1 MNLTRPVVEQ
11 WYRDAAGELFEVVA
25 TDEQDQTIEI
35 QYFDGSVTEM
45 DFDSWNEQVFE
56 GSIETVEPPEDWSGS
71 VDVDSEDLE
80 RDFED
85 ARPPN
90 WAGSAGGAL
99 RH

>member
-1 MNLTRPVVEQ
+1 MNLTQPVVEQ

-25 TDEQDQTIEI
+25 TDEQDRTIEI
-35 QYFDGSVTEM
+35 QFFDGSVTEM

-56 GSIETVEPPEDWSGS
+56 GSIEAAEPPEDWSGS
-71 VDVDSEDLE
+71 VDVDSEALE

-85 ARPPN
+85 ARPAN
-90 WAGSAGGAL
+90 WASSAAGAL